1 MKIAYLDC
9 FSGIAGDMF
18 LAALLDAELITAQ
31 FLSENLSRLGL
42 GPVRVHTER
51 VLRRGITATHL
62 RCETSADSHDHRHW
76 SEIRALIEQSALTAS
91 EKARAIAIF
100 GTLAEAEA
108 KIHGIS
114 IEDVH
119 FHELGALDSI
129 FDIVGAAVSIEAL
142 KIDRWYVSQINVG
155 SGTVETAHGR
165 LPVPAPATLELLRDF
180 PIYASG
186 IETELVTPTGAAIL
200 KALTPNPSPVSE
212 SRERGAEGGVR
223 ALALPLARW
232 HQIGYGAGTKDLSQQ
247 PNVLRLLVGDSD
259 TALES
264 DETIVIETEID
275 DMNPELFPYVQQKL
289 LQHGAKSVS
298 AQNILMKKGRPGLLV
313 RVLCDAVLV
322 DKLCEL
328 LFRETTTLGAI
339 YYPVQRKKLARK
351 IIEVETPYGRVR
363 VKVGMLGS
371 EVINI
376 APEHEDCKKLADEKN
391 IALKEIYRAATESA
405 SRLAPLSRN
414 RV

>member
-1 MKIAYLDC
+1 MKLAYLDC
-9 FSGIAGDMF
+9 SSGIAGDMF

-31 FLSENLSRLGL
+31 FLSEKLSQLGL
-42 GPVRVHTER
+42 GPVRVHAEK
-51 VLRRGITATHL
+51 VLRQGIAATHL
-62 RCETSADSHDHRHW
+62 RFETSADSHDHRHW

-100 GTLAEAEA
+100 RALAEAEA
-108 KIHGIS
+108 KIHGVS
-114 IEDVH
+114 TDDVH

-129 FDIVGAAVSIEAL
+129 FDIVGAAVAIEAL
-142 KIDRWYVSQINVG
+142 RIDRWYASHINVG

-165 LPVPAPATLELLRDF
+165 LPVPAPATLELLKDF
-180 PIYASG
+180 PIYSSG

-200 KALTPNPSPVSE
+200 KALAPSFAMPK
-212 SRERGAEGGVR
+212 
-223 ALALPLARW
+223 ARPS
-232 HQIGYGAGTKDLSQQ
+232 QIGYGAGTKDLSAQ

-275 DMNPELFPYVQQKL
+275 DMNPELFPHVQQKL
-289 LQHGAKSVS
+289 FEHGAKSVS
-298 AQNILMKKGRPGLLV
+298 AQNILMKKGRPGLLI
-313 RVLCDAVLV
+313 RVLCDAASV
-322 DKLCEL
+322 DKLCET

-351 IIEVETPYGRVR
+351 IVEVHTQYGPVR
-363 VKVGMLGS
+363 VKLGLLGS
-371 EVINI
+371 EIINI
-376 APEHEDCKKLADEKN
+376 APEYEDCKKLAEEKS
-391 IALKEIYRAATESA
+391 IALKEIYRVATESA
-405 SRLAPLSRN
+405 SRLVSLPPD

>member
-18 LAALLDAELITAQ
+18 LAALLDAELIAAQ
-31 FLSENLSRLGL
+31 FLSEKLSRLGL

-51 VLRRGITATHL
+51 VLRQGIAATHL
-62 RCETSADSHDHRHW
+62 RFETSADSHDHQHW
-76 SEIRALIEQSALTAS
+76 SEIRALIEKSALTAS
-91 EKARAIAIF
+91 EKARAMAIF
-100 GTLAEAEA
+100 STLADAEA
-108 KIHGIS
+108 KIHGIP
-114 IEDVH
+114 IDNVH

-129 FDIVGAAVSIEAL
+129 FDIVGAAIAIEAL
-142 KIDRWYVSQINVG
+142 RIDRWYASRVNVG

-165 LPVPAPATLELLRDF
+165 LPVPAPATLELLRGF
-180 PIYASG
+180 PIYSSG

-200 KALTPNPSPVSE
+200 KALAPGFAMPTARPS
-212 SRERGAEGGVR
+212 
-223 ALALPLARW
+223 
-232 HQIGYGAGTKDLSQQ
+232 QIGYGAGTKDLSQQ
-247 PNVLRLLVGDSD
+247 PNVLRLVVGDSD
-259 TALES
+259 IALES

-376 APEHEDCKKLADEKN
+376 APEHEDCKKLADEKRV
-391 IALKEIYRAATESA
+391 ALKEIYRAATEAA
-405 SRLAPLSRN
+405 SRQPL
-414 RV
+414 